1 MATSTTAKRGL
12 KNEAG
17 FNFQITADQIEVY
30 LILDDSDF
38 NEGRVTTEG
47 IKDALRRTGVSY
59 GVLDDEIDRMVSDR
73 ICGEEI
79 LIARGEAA
87 RDGRD
92 AVLEYLFNTETTG
105 TPKEDSDGRIDYKE
119 LDFIQNASAGDVLV
133 RKQPATKGKPGKSV
147 YGKELLPR
155 TGKDAK
161 IPVGSNTELSEDE
174 IELKA
179 KIDGSVVYAGRVVNI
194 EPVQNIRGS
203 IDSSTGNIRCSG
215 TLKVAKDVKSGF
227 RVEVKGDLEIAG
239 QVHDAEIFCE
249 GNVIVKGGFFGN
261 GSGKI
266 VAKGD
271 VTVKWCDS
279 QVIQSEGTI
288 TIGGEALNC
297 RLYGKKAVIVAGSKG
312 KLAGGE
318 AASQYLVKAPCLGSD
333 GGAKTILKVAFDPQ
347 TMRELRG
354 VDAELKRI
362 KEDTQRVKE
371 GLTALYKAQMSG
383 KLSSQKEAVL
393 KKLEVFL
400 KESPGKTEELK
411 KNKESLE
418 NKLREIESATII
430 AEKAVYPGTIV
441 YFGIVYKEILE
452 SLGPTKFSVDYDT
465 IVPSM
470 YDKRVEEMR
479 EQARKEAES
488 KQPNK

>member
-1 MATSTTAKRGL
+1 MATTSIAKRGL

-17 FNFQITADQIEVY
+17 FNFQITADQTEVY
-30 LILDDSDF
+30 LILDDADF
-38 NEGRVTTEG
+38 NEGRATKDG
-47 IKDALRRTGVSY
+47 IMDALRKTGISY
-59 GVLDDEIDRMVSDR
+59 GILEEEIERIVAER
-73 ICGEEI
+73 ICGKEI

-92 AVLEYLFNTETTG
+92 AVLEYLFNTETVG
-105 TPKEDSDGRIDYKE
+105 APKEDEDGRIDYKE
-119 LDFIQNASAGDVLV
+119 LDFIQNASAGDILV
-133 RKQPATKGKPGKSV
+133 RKHPATSGKPGKSV
-147 YGKELLPR
+147 YGKDIAPR
-155 TGKDAK
+155 TGKDTK
-161 IPVGSNTELSEDE
+161 IPVGSNTELSDDG
-174 IELKA
+174 IDLKA
-179 KIDGSVVYAGRVVNI
+179 KIDGSVVFAGRVVNI

-203 IDSSTGNIRCSG
+203 IDSSTGNVRCSG
-215 TLKVAKDVKSGF
+215 TLKVAKDVNSGF

-239 QVHDAEIFCE
+239 QVQDAEIYCE

-266 VAKGD
+266 IAKGD
-271 VTVKWCDS
+271 VTVKWCES

-288 TIGGEALNC
+288 NIGGEALNC
-297 RLYGKKAVIVAGSKG
+297 KLYGKKAIIVAGSKG

-318 AASQYLVKAPCLGSD
+318 AASQYLIKAPCLGSD
-333 GGAKTILKVAFDPQ
+333 GGAKTILKVAFDPH
-347 TMRELRG
+347 TMRELRE
-354 VDAELKRI
+354 VESELKRI
-362 KEDTQRVKE
+362 EEDTQRVKE

-383 KLSSQKEAVL
+383 KLNPQKEAVL

-418 NKLREIESATII
+418 NRLREIQNATII
-430 AEKAVYPGTIV
+430 AEKAVCPGTKV

-452 SLGPTKFSVDYDT
+452 TLGPTKFSVDYDT

-488 KQPNK
+488 KKPSN